1 MDFVRGLLGAVP
13 RTSCP
18 DLKIS
23 FLQPPPLCSPPPLP
37 SLAGQGG
44 GITSSSFLSGWSA
57 GLRPSVPVTSDGKG
71 KGCFPIQQHGSMGW
85 SPGPPPPIPGFVS
98 AVPGGQRERGPS
110 AVSPG
115 PEQGWP
121 EGFVLQGC
129 VPPPPVL

>member
-1 MDFVRGLLGAVP
+1 
-13 RTSCP
+13 
-18 DLKIS
+18 
-23 FLQPPPLCSPPPLP
+23 
-37 SLAGQGG
+37 
-44 GITSSSFLSGWSA
+44 
-57 GLRPSVPVTSDGKG
+57 
-71 KGCFPIQQHGSMGW
+71 MGW

-129 VPPPPVL
+129 VPPPRSFDSKEQAFPQGGVESTAAGVPGL